1 MKMSPKFE
9 SQKLVI
15 STEQENF
22 QKERRIMVDLA
33 NVSLFESFQHRICV
47 PSKPSCTWYC
57 SGIDL
62 CKVQSF
68 KSSFKVRFYFAFI
81 IFENLTK

>member
-33 NVSLFESFQHRICV
+33 NVSLFESFSTQNL
-47 PSKPSCTWYC
+47 CT
-57 SGIDL
+57 
-62 CKVQSF
+62 Q
-68 KSSFKVRFYFAFI
+68 
-81 IFENLTK
+81 